1 MTRTSALGSS
11 YASLN
16 ATPVRMSRRC
26 RTVAPSYPEPTISG
40 TYCVT
45 GASGSRRRFEARI
58 PQTHPTMD
66 FETDISK

>member
-26 RTVAPSYPEPTISG
+26 RTVAPSYPEPAISG
-40 TYCVT
+40 TYWVI
-45 GASGSRRRFEARI
+45 GALGSRWHREARI

-66 FETDISK
+66 FETDIKR